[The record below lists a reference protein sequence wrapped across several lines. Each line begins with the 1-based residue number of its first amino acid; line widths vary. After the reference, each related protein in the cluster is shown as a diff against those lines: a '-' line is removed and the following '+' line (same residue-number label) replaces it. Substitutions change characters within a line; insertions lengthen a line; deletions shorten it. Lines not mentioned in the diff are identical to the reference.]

1 MSLAVVEGVPD
12 LPKEE
17 AVVQALMGEVPT
29 STAQLWV
36 TRTPPASC
44 RTPVVSNCR

>member
-29 STAQLWV
+29 STAQL
-36 TRTPPASC
+36 
-44 RTPVVSNCR
+44 